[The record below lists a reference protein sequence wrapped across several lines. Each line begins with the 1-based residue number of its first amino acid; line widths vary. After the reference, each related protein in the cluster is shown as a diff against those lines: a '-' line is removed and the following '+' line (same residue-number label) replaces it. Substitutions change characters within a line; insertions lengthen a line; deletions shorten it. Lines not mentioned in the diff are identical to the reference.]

1 MSIQVEVAVLR
12 KIVVGREEAAKVSL
26 RNVIVARSR
35 MAMLGES
42 MHAHPDG
49 PMLAVPDSPQSVA
62 PAVCIDA
69 AHDLE
74 INQCATHLRLLVA
87 VGFAMTL
94 LSASLAF
101 NWWNGLSDYDT
112 TVGYAGVAV
121 FGLITGRL
129 IWMLP
134 AERGP
139 VVIVTPYGIRDLRIG
154 NEFLLWESIAEV
166 STEQLRGRRMIVL
179 TPTPGLQR
187 QLRCIRAK
195 IGYMSGDKSLG
206 VQDDRIV
213 IRPDGLATDFETLL
227 CACRDCHAASDSRT
241 ALRRD
246 SDQGS
251 QDLVALGSGAQGSG
265 AQGLAVQAS

>member
-1 MSIQVEVAVLR
+1 MSIQAGVAVLR
-12 KIVVGREEAAKVSL
+12 KSRWPEELAKVSL

-49 PMLAVPDSPQSVA
+49 PMIAVAESPPSVA

-74 INQCATHLRLLVA
+74 INQCATRLRLLVA
-87 VGFAMTL
+87 AGFAMTL

-101 NWWNGLSDYDT
+101 DWWDGLLGNGLGDYDT

-121 FGLITGRL
+121 FGLITSRL
-129 IWMLP
+129 IWLLP
-134 AERGP
+134 AERGS
-139 VVIVTPYGIRDLRIG
+139 VVIVTSYGIRDLRIG

-166 STEQLRGRRMIVL
+166 SAAERRGHRMIVL
-179 TPTPGLQR
+179 TPTPALQR
-187 QLRCIRAK
+187 QLCCIRAR
-195 IGYMSGDKSLG
+195 IGGKTGSKPGR
-206 VQDDRIV
+206 VRDDRIV
-213 IRPDGLATDFETLL
+213 IRLDGLATDFETLL
-227 CACRDCHAASDSRT
+227 RACRDCHAASDSRT
-241 ALRRD
+241 ALRRER
-246 SDQGS
+246 DQGR
-251 QDLVALGSGAQGSG
+251 QDSAAQGSD